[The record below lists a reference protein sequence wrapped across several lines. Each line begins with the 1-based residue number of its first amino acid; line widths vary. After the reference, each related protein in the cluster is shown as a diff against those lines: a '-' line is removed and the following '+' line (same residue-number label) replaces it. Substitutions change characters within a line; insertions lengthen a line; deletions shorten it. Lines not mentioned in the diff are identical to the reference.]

1 MKKHILFFVICV
13 FVMLA
18 VKFCMFLN
26 YLATTEA
33 KWSVSFVNK
42 TALENPV
49 VKVRIDGYDIP
60 VK

>member
-13 FVMLA
+13 FVMFA

-33 KWSVSFVNK
+33 KVSAK
-42 TALENPV
+42 ELQRKAEEPQ
-49 VKVRIDGYDIP
+49 
-60 VK
+60 